1 MTNETNFSEA
11 EKLKYIL
18 DQVNSVAEDSE
29 FIKQAKKNR
38 IKFYTRKAN
47 LLSEISMF
55 KIYSF
60 SFQDEIIR
68 DSQQIEK
75 VKLIQ
80 KFLNSQNIRLER
92 HSFAPELNKVY
103 FNKRII
109 NTPHVAEIEKEV
121 GEAKLREDSSYINL
135 KQFLLKKSLCDL
147 QILLSFN

>member
-18 DQVNSVAEDSE
+18 DQLNNVSEDSE

-38 IKFYTRKAN
+38 IKFYTRKTN
-47 LLSEISMF
+47 LLSKISMF

-60 SFQDEIIR
+60 TFQDEIIR
-68 DSQQIEK
+68 DSQKIEK

-121 GEAKLREDSSYINL
+121 GEAKLRENHNYINL

-147 QILLSFN
+147 QILLNFN

>member
-1 MTNETNFSEA
+1 MTNETNLNQDA
-11 EKLKYIL
+11 KLKYIL

-121 GEAKLREDSSYINL
+121 GEAKLKENHNYINL
-135 KQFLLKKSLCDL
+135 KQFLLNKSLCDL
-147 QILLSFN
+147 QILLNFN

>member
-38 IKFYTRKAN
+38 IKFYTRKTN
-47 LLSEISMF
+47 LLSKISMS

-60 SFQDEIIR
+60 SFQDEIIS
-68 DSQQIEK
+68 DSQKIEK
-75 VKLIQ
+75 VQLIQ
-80 KFLNSQNIRLER
+80 KFLNSQNIQLER
-92 HSFAPELNKVY
+92 HSYAPELNKIY
-103 FNKRII
+103 FNKRIVK
-109 NTPHVAEIEKEV
+109 TPHVAEIEKEV
-121 GEAKLREDSSYINL
+121 GEAKLRENHNYINL

-147 QILLSFN
+147 QILLNFN